1 MSQFYDSLETRSPAQ
16 RESELM
22 ARLPGQIAHAQ
33 QRSGAFAAILQG
45 IDAAAITSRQALAQ
59 LPVTRKSELLERQT
73 AHRPDQVF
81 GGFNAI
87 HTGRDMPR
95 VFASPGPIYE
105 PESRRAD
112 YWRMAR
118 ALHAAGLRPGELLH
132 NSFAYHFTP
141 AGAMLEGAAQRLGCA
156 VFPAGVGQTELQV
169 QALADLGAHCYAG
182 TPSFLGILI
191 ERAQSLGV
199 ELPQLRKALV
209 SGEALGKDLLARLD
223 ALGISALQ
231 CYASADV
238 GLIAYETRARDGLF
252 VDESVRV
259 DIVGPDDQPVPD
271 GEIGEVVVTVLNPDY
286 PLMRFGTGD
295 LSAIIPV
302 SRHTPSPCGRTQVR
316 IRGWLGRA
324 DQATKVRGLFV
335 HPQQVHDILRRHPQ
349 LQRARLQVSQRN
361 GEDHMELLCA
371 SQDVS
376 AELAQAV
383 QQTVRDLTK
392 LRAEVSWHPVE
403 SWPPDARTIT
413 DLRQPLS

>member
-1 MSQFYDSLETRSPAQ
+1 M
-16 RESELM
+16 
-22 ARLPGQIAHAQ
+22 
-33 QRSGAFAAILQG
+33 
-45 IDAAAITSRQALAQ
+45 
-59 LPVTRKSELLERQT
+59 
-73 AHRPDQVF
+73 
-81 GGFNAI
+81 
-87 HTGRDMPR
+87 
-95 VFASPGPIYE
+95 
-105 PESRRAD
+105 
-112 YWRMAR
+112 
-118 ALHAAGLRPGELLH
+118 
-132 NSFAYHFTP
+132 
-141 AGAMLEGAAQRLGCA
+141 
-156 VFPAGVGQTELQV
+156 
-169 QALADLGAHCYAG
+169 
-182 TPSFLGILI
+182 
-191 ERAQSLGV
+191 
-199 ELPQLRKALV
+199 
-209 SGEALGKDLLARLD
+209 
-223 ALGISALQ
+223 Q
-231 CYASADV
+231 CYASAYV

-302 SRHTPSPCGRTQVR
+302 SRHRPSPCGRTQVR

-324 DQATKVRGLFV
+324 DQATKVRGLFG

-371 SQDVS
+371 SQDAS

-413 DLRQPLS
+413 DLRQPLA